1 VSKDIIEKLKE
12 LGFKEYESKVFN
24 VLLKGSLMSASEI
37 SKEAKIIRN
46 SIYDILK
53 SFVEKGYCNEIETNS
68 VQQYQILNPDIIFGK
83 LEIDLNDSHKKNLE
97 LLRSTLSEVKP
108 VFNAKKKDS
117 DKDIKIELVR
127 GYNKHR
133 VAKYIDL
140 LKETKKKLYGMY
152 RLKGLVSEELDE
164 IAGRIIKNGG
174 EVRSIYHVSLDFKV
188 QKSGNPEP
196 AKSADLLRI
205 LQSFEKN
212 GEKVRISEKEIPNMT
227 IFDEKK
233 VFFNLGD
240 KSIPTNKKADLIV
253 KYEDFAG
260 YMNDLFEYYWDRS
273 ITTKEYKTKYLYKP

>member
-1 VSKDIIEKLKE
+1 MKEDIIEKLKE
-12 LGFKEYESKVFN
+12 LGLKEYESKVFS

-37 SKEAKIIRN
+37 AKEAKIIRN

-68 VQQYQILNPDIIFGK
+68 VLQYQILDPEIIFGK
-83 LEIDLNDSHKKNLE
+83 LEIDLNDSHRKNVE
-97 LLRSTLSEVKP
+97 LLKDTLSEVKP
-108 VFNAKKKDS
+108 IYNTRKKD
-117 DKDIKIELVR
+117 DKEVKIELVR

-152 RLKGLVSEELDE
+152 RLRGLVSEELDE
-164 IAGRIIKNGG
+164 IAGKIIKNGG
-174 EVRSIYHVSLDFKV
+174 EVRSIYHISLDFKV
-188 QKSGNPEP
+188 QKNGKSES
-196 AKSADLLRI
+196 AKNEDLLRI

-212 GEKVRISEKEIPNMT
+212 GEKVRLSEKEIPNMT

-240 KSIPTNKKADLIV
+240 KSVPTNKKADLIV

-260 YMNDLFEYYWDRS
+260 YMNDLFEYYWDNS
-273 ITTKEYKTKYLYKP
+273 ITTEEYKKRYV